1 MFSNFDENYIY
12 TEEIMATK
20 ENDQV
25 DYVSSA
31 CAEFLRKQQD
41 ISNCINIKA
50 FANLHNYTGLL
61 SSSEA
66 FIKQHFSEVA
76 KAEDFLFSSSGDL
89 VKLISSNDCC
99 SI

>member
-1 MFSNFDENYIY
+1 
-12 TEEIMATK
+12 MATK
-20 ENDQV
+20 ENDQVFLPAENILQV